1 MMIVMQEVPNAL
13 NVIAPD
19 CSSFPLVSRGT
30 SLRSGVCPLGRD
42 GIPFVHRA
50 NGSISRWGGTK
61 KPFFY
66 LYDIRMETDLNPLQG
81 RSPDDF
87 DGGLPHHLPY
97 GTTKRF

>member
-1 MMIVMQEVPNAL
+1 MSTWSGW
-13 NVIAPD
+13 D
-19 CSSFPLVSRGT
+19 SFCSSGQWFHIKV
-30 SLRSGVCPLGRD
+30 
-42 GIPFVHRA
+42 
-50 NGSISRWGGTK
+50 GGYQ

-66 LYDIRMETDLNPLQG
+66 LYDTRMETDLNPLQG